1 MLANRNCMAQ
11 CELLTQKFVE
21 SRRPICDVIIDES
34 RQVIINVDFENSLLH
49 FFLSSSSS
57 FSSPATSFIYF
68 DTGLMFIVL
77 F

>member
-11 CELLTQKFVE
+11 CELLTQKFVK
-21 SRRPICDVIIDES
+21 SRRPICDVIIGES

-49 FFLSSSSS
+49 FLSSSS

-68 DTGLMFIVL
+68 DSGLVFIVL